1 MTFVLTDLGDLRP
14 GLNACLAVRY
24 LLEKAGSTAQ
34 ALDLLAELP
43 LSSNCCLLLAD
54 AAGDLAVAECAP
66 ARRVIRQS
74 DTAVCAVNRFQTPAL
89 RSLDAAQ
96 GDDYYAAERYHVV
109 MDTLPRLR
117 GDPVRETQRLLR
129 GEYGFLSQYDG
140 TPDFETGGSSVWSTV
155 FDLPAHTVLRAAGDP
170 RFLPFRRDRRL
181 V

>member
-96 GDDYYAAERYHVV
+96 GDDYHAAERYHVV
-109 MDTLPRLR
+109 MDTLPRL
-117 GDPVRETQRLLR
+117 LR
-129 GEYGFLSQYDG
+129 GEYGFLCQYDG

-155 FDLPAHTVLRAAGDP
+155 FDLPARTVLRAAGDP